1 MNKNIK
7 FGWVNEDNMALLTD
21 LYELTMADS
30 YLRCKRNEE
39 ATFDLFIRNLP
50 ERRSFLVS
58 AGLEEIIF
66 FLDRM
71 RFTGDSIH
79 YLRSLKMFSED
90 FLSYLKNFRFM
101 GAVYAIPEGEI
112 YFPNEPAIV
121 VTAPRIEAQ
130 IVETF
135 LLNTFNFQ
143 SLIASKAARIVIAA
157 GFISVVDFS
166 PRRDHG
172 TDAAM
177 KAARSSYIAGCVGT
191 SNVLAGKQFGIPV
204 SGTMAHSYVMSFKS
218 ELESF
223 REFVRDFPDYS
234 VLLIDTYD
242 VIQGARNAIIV
253 GREMA
258 RKGQK
263 LRGVRID
270 SGDLAGLSRRVRRML
285 DDAGFGYVKIML
297 SGDLNEYRIKE
308 IIQKGGSADVF
319 GVGTDLGTSRDAPAL
334 GGIYKLVEDNLGPR
348 MKLSKGKVTLPG
360 KKSIFRVIGSDGKFK
375 KDLITEEGGKPD
387 SRDSYPL
394 LVKVMEKGNII
405 YDPPSLPK
413 IRERFLENL
422 EKLPDELKKIDE
434 VNDYKVEISPSL
446 KNIIRK
452 LKLEIRGN

>member
-1 MNKNIK
+1 MNKNIE

-66 FLDRM
+66 FLNRM
-71 RFTGDSIH
+71 RFTEDSIH
-79 YLRSLKMFSED
+79 YLRLLKMFSED

-101 GAVYAIPEGEI
+101 GTVYAIPEGEI
-112 YFPNEPAIV
+112 YFPNEPAVV

-157 GFISVVDFS
+157 GSISVVDFS

-218 ELESF
+218 EIESF
-223 REFVRDFPDYS
+223 REFVRDFPDNS

-242 VIQGARNAIIV
+242 VIEGARNAIIV
-253 GREMA
+253 GRELA
-258 RKGQK
+258 KKGQK
-263 LRGVRID
+263 LMGVRID

-285 DDAGFGYVKIML
+285 DDAGLGYVKIML
-297 SGDLNEYRIKE
+297 SGDLNEYRIKD
-308 IIQKGGSADVF
+308 IIHKGGSADIF

-375 KDLITEEGGKPD
+375 KDLITEEKEKPSIKD
-387 SRDSYPL
+387 GYPL

-422 EKLPDELKKIDE
+422 GKLPDELKKIDE
-434 VNDYKVEISPSL
+434 VNDYKVEISQSL